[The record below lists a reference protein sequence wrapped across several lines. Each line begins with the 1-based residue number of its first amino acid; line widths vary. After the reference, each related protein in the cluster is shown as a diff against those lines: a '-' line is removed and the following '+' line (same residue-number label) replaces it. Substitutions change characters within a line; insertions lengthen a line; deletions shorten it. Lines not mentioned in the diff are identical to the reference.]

1 MRYRQHGALKIPLV
15 PIHAP
20 GFLSRFSRISRS
32 RNSSSSLC
40 VLGDLFGYFFFS
52 SPSAEK
58 ARRVLT
64 TKNTEGTKEI
74 IRGRRNINVSLL
86 LHNKLAK
93 RSRLACEVTLHATA
107 SVFDQEVH
115 LLRRLNA
122 FGDRFKFQRGGDV
135 KRQTHDLS

>member
-1 MRYRQHGALKIPLV
+1 MLLVFFRAFRVFRDQETLPL
-15 PIHAP
+15 
-20 GFLSRFSRISRS
+20 LSVFSATSVVI
-32 RNSSSSLC
+32 SSSLRR
-40 VLGDLFGYFFFS
+40 
-52 SPSAEK
+52 EK
-58 ARRVLT
+58 ARKVLT